1 MSVGI
6 CDGKSAKYLGF
17 FVIGAGFGAGL
28 ALLFAPRTGK
38 DARRYLARR
47 AEEGKE
53 YVSNTSRDLLR
64 QAEDAVGRGK
74 DWASKLA
81 Q

>member
-1 MSVGI
+1 MSMGI
-6 CDGKSAKYLGF
+6 CDAKSAKYIGL
-17 FVIGAGFGAGL
+17 FVVGAGIGAGL

-38 DARRYLARR
+38 DTRRYLARR

-64 QAEDAVGRGK
+64 QAEDAVDRGK
-74 DWASKLA
+74 GWASKLA
-81 Q
+81 H